1 MTLSLA
7 RRDRAQRRSPS
18 RISRVLRRSLLA
30 GLASAVALAAGVPLP
45 AAAQTTLEFPTWQA
59 EEPGVST
66 WWKEL
71 IAAYQ
76 AKYPDVKVQIQQVP
90 FAQFVKQMTVRFAAG
105 NPPDIVHLPARDF
118 ASFADQGWLEPLD
131 ERLKSTDIV
140 ANWPPLQGEMVWNGK
155 TQGVLLMGYG
165 GILFY
170 NDQKLKDA
178 KLALPKTPDEWLGA
192 MKATTDAGKGQ
203 FGLATITA
211 EHPNM
216 VVEMAS
222 WVIGSGADWLKGGK
236 YNFTDPAVV
245 KAVDGWRQSIA
256 FAPKGTNSATARQL
270 FLDGKVAFLRD
281 GPWVFGAL
289 DKAPAEVRPNLKIAP
304 LPFVVT
310 PGGASNSLHLAAKT
324 EARKKDAAWRF
335 IEMAAS
341 PEWQNRYA
349 LTGSPAPRRGSVRPA
364 DLAAKPQLKLINDE
378 AAKAKNLFP
387 EVQAVRANY
396 NDFAT
401 LVTKAAMR
409 MISTPEPTA
418 KVLADLQAEL
428 ERTVPLR

>member
-1 MTLSLA
+1 MMFERL
-7 RRDRAQRRSPS
+7 QR
-18 RISRVLRRSLLA
+18 I
-30 GLASAVALAAGVPLP
+30 ASALAIAGGLTAATGAL
-45 AAAQTTLEFPTWQA
+45 AQTTLEFPTWQA

-71 IAAYQ
+71 IAAYE
-76 AKYPDVKVQIQQVP
+76 KRHPDVKVNLQQVP

-105 NPPDIVHLPARDF
+105 NPPDIVHLPSRDF

-131 ERLKSTDIV
+131 ARLKSTDIP
-140 ANWPPLQGEMVWNGK
+140 ATWPPLQSEMQWGGR

-170 NDQKLKDA
+170 NEQKLKDA
-178 KLALPKTPDEWLGA
+178 KVGVPKTPDEWLAA

-222 WVIGSGADWLKGGK
+222 WVVGSGADWLKGGK
-236 YNFTDPAVV
+236 YNFTDPAVI
-245 KAVDGWRQSIA
+245 KAVDAWRQSIGY
-256 FAPKGTNSATARQL
+256 APKGTNSATARQL
-270 FLDGKVAFLRD
+270 FIDGKVAFLRD
-281 GPWVFGAL
+281 GPWVWGAL
-289 DKAPAEVRPNLKIAP
+289 AKAPADVRPNLKIAP
-304 LPFVVT
+304 LPFVAT

-324 EARKKDAAWRF
+324 DAKKKDAAWRF

-341 PEWQNRYA
+341 PEWQNKYA
-349 LTGSPAPRRGSVRPA
+349 LTGSPAPRRGALTAS
-364 DLAAKPQLKLINDE
+364 DLASQPHLRVINEE
-378 AAKAKNLFP
+378 AAKARNLFP
-387 EVQAVRANY
+387 EVQAVRAGY

-409 MISTPEPTA
+409 MVSTSDPTA
-418 KVLADLQAEL
+418 KVLADLQGEL
-428 ERTVPLR
+428 ERQLPLK

>member
-1 MTLSLA
+1 MKTTKSWLRILA
-7 RRDRAQRRSPS
+7 IAA
-18 RISRVLRRSLLA
+18 I
-30 GLASAVALAAGVPLP
+30 ALAAPL
-45 AAAQTTLEFPTWQA
+45 AHAQMTLEFPTWQA

-71 IAAYQ
+71 IAAYE
-76 AKYPDVKVQIQQVP
+76 AKNPGVKVNIQQVP

-105 NPPDIVHLPARDF
+105 SPPDIVHLPSRDF

-131 ERLKSTDIV
+131 DRLGKTDIP
-140 ANWPPLQGEMVWNGK
+140 ATWPPLQSEMKWSGK

-170 NDQKLKDA
+170 NDKMLKDA
-178 KLALPKTPDEWLGA
+178 KVAVPTTPDQWLAA

-203 FGLATITA
+203 FGLSTITA

-245 KAVDGWRQSIA
+245 KAVDGWRQSVTY
-256 FAPKGTNSATARQL
+256 APKGTNSAQARQL
-270 FLDGKVAFLRD
+270 FIDGKVTFLRD
-281 GPWVFGAL
+281 GPWVWGAVA
-289 DKAPAEVRPNLKIAP
+289 KAPADVKPALKIGA
-304 LPFVVT
+304 LPFAVT

-324 EARKKDAAWRF
+324 DAKKKDAAWKF
-335 IEMAAS
+335 IELAAS

-349 LTGSPAPRRGSVRPA
+349 LTGSPAPRKGVLTAA
-364 DLAAKPQLKLINDE
+364 DLQKEPQLKVINDE
-378 AAKAKNLFP
+378 AAKAQNLFP
-387 EVQAVRANY
+387 AVQAVRANY

-401 LVTKAAMR
+401 AVTKSAMK
-409 MISTPEPTA
+409 MISTQEPTD
-418 KVLADLQAEL
+418 KVLAELQKEL
-428 ERTVPLR
+428 EKTVPLK

>member
-1 MTLSLA
+1 M
-7 RRDRAQRRSPS
+7 
-18 RISRVLRRSLLA
+18 IKNILR
-30 GLASAVALAAGVPLP
+30 ALAIAT
-45 AAAQTTLEFPTWQA
+45 AATLAPIAHAQTTLDFPTWQA

-71 IAAYQ
+71 IAAYEK
-76 AKYPDVKVQIQQVP
+76 KYPDVKVNMQQVP
-90 FAQFVKQMTVRFAAG
+90 FAQFVKQMTVRFAAST
-105 NPPDIVHLPARDF
+105 PPDIVHLPSRDF

-131 ERLKSTDIV
+131 DRLGKTDIP
-140 ANWPPLQGEMVWNGK
+140 ATWPPLQSEMKWSGK

-170 NDQKLKDA
+170 NDKMLKDA
-178 KLALPKTPDEWLGA
+178 KVAVPTNPDQWLAA

-203 FGLATITA
+203 FGLSTITA

-245 KAVDGWRQSIA
+245 KAVDGWRQSVGY
-256 FAPKGTNSATARQL
+256 APKGTNSATARQL
-270 FLDGKVAFLRD
+270 FIDGKVAFLRD
-281 GPWVFGAL
+281 GPWVWGAVE
-289 DKAPAEVRPNLKIAP
+289 KAPADVKPNLRITG
-304 LPFVVT
+304 LPFPVT

-324 EARKKDAAWRF
+324 DAKKKEAAWNF
-335 IEMAAS
+335 IQMAAS
-341 PEWQNRYA
+341 PEWQNKYA
-349 LTGSPAPRRGSVRPA
+349 LTGSPAPRKGAVTAA
-364 DLAAKPQLKLINDE
+364 DIAAKPQLKVVNDE
-378 AAKAKNLFP
+378 AAKAHNLFP

-401 LVTKAAMR
+401 LVTKAAMK
-409 MISTPEPTA
+409 MISTQEPTA
-418 KVLADLQAEL
+418 KALADLQAEL
-428 ERTVPLR
+428 ERQVPLK

>member
-1 MTLSLA
+1 MIKQLF
-7 RRDRAQRRSPS
+7 R
-18 RISRVLRRSLLA
+18 
-30 GLASAVALAAGVPLP
+30 ALAIATVATMAPL
-45 AAAQTTLEFPTWQA
+45 AHAQTTLDFPTWQA

-66 WWKEL
+66 WWKDL
-71 IAAYQ
+71 IAAYE
-76 AKYPDVKVQIQQVP
+76 KRYPDVKINMQQVP

-105 NPPDIVHLPARDF
+105 TPPDIVHLPSRDF

-131 ERLKSTDIV
+131 DRLGKTDIP
-140 ANWPPLQGEMVWNGK
+140 ATWPPLQSEMKWSGK

-170 NDQKLKDA
+170 NDKMLKDA
-178 KLALPKTPDEWLGA
+178 KVAVPTTPDQWLAA

-203 FGLATITA
+203 FGLSTITA

-245 KAVDGWRQSIA
+245 KAVEGWRQSVGY
-256 FAPKGTNSATARQL
+256 APKGTNSATARQL
-270 FLDGKVAFLRD
+270 FIDGKVAFLRD
-281 GPWVFGAL
+281 GPWVWGAVE
-289 DKAPAEVRPNLKIAP
+289 KAPADVKPNLRITG
-304 LPFVVT
+304 LPFPVT

-324 EARKKDAAWRF
+324 DAKKKEAAWNF
-335 IEMAAS
+335 IQMAAS
-341 PEWQNRYA
+341 PEWQNKYA
-349 LTGSPAPRRGSVRPA
+349 LTGSPAPRKGAVTAA
-364 DLAAKPQLKLINDE
+364 DIAAKPQLKVVNDE
-378 AAKAKNLFP
+378 AAKAHNLFP

-401 LVTKAAMR
+401 LVTKAAMK
-409 MISTPEPTA
+409 MISTQEPTA
-418 KVLADLQAEL
+418 KALADLQAEL
-428 ERTVPLR
+428 ERQVPLK

>member
-1 MTLSLA
+1 M
-7 RRDRAQRRSPS
+7 
-18 RISRVLRRSLLA
+18 IKNILR
-30 GLASAVALAAGVPLP
+30 ALAIAT
-45 AAAQTTLEFPTWQA
+45 AATLAPIAHAQTTLDFPTWQA

-71 IAAYQ
+71 IAAYEK
-76 AKYPDVKVQIQQVP
+76 KYPDVKINMQQVP

-105 NPPDIVHLPARDF
+105 TPPDIVHLPSRDF

-131 ERLKSTDIV
+131 ERLGKTDIP
-140 ANWPPLQGEMVWNGK
+140 ATWPPLQSEMKWSGK

-170 NDQKLKDA
+170 NDKMLKDA
-178 KLALPKTPDEWLGA
+178 KVAVPTNPDQWLAA

-203 FGLATITA
+203 FGLSTITA

-245 KAVDGWRQSIA
+245 KAVDNWRQSVGY
-256 FAPKGTNSATARQL
+256 APKGTNSATARQL
-270 FLDGKVAFLRD
+270 FIDGKVAFLRD
-281 GPWVFGAL
+281 GPWVWGAVE
-289 DKAPAEVRPNLKIAP
+289 KAPADVKPNLRITG
-304 LPFVVT
+304 LPFPVT

-324 EARKKDAAWRF
+324 DAKKKEAAWNF
-335 IEMAAS
+335 IQMAAS
-341 PEWQNRYA
+341 PEWQNKYA
-349 LTGSPAPRRGSVRPA
+349 LTGSPAPRKGAVTAA
-364 DLAAKPQLKLINDE
+364 DIAAKPQLKVVNDE
-378 AAKAKNLFP
+378 AAKAHNLFP

-401 LVTKAAMR
+401 LVTKAAMK
-409 MISTPEPTA
+409 MISTQEPTA
-418 KVLADLQAEL
+418 KALADLQAEL
-428 ERTVPLR
+428 ERQVPLK

>member
-1 MTLSLA
+1 MIKQLF
-7 RRDRAQRRSPS
+7 R
-18 RISRVLRRSLLA
+18 
-30 GLASAVALAAGVPLP
+30 ALAIATVATMAPL
-45 AAAQTTLEFPTWQA
+45 AHAQTTLDFPTWQA

-66 WWKEL
+66 WWKDL
-71 IAAYQ
+71 IAAYEK
-76 AKYPDVKVQIQQVP
+76 KYPDVKVNMQQVP

-105 NPPDIVHLPARDF
+105 TPPDIVHLPSRDF

-131 ERLKSTDIV
+131 ERLGKTDIP
-140 ANWPPLQGEMVWNGK
+140 ATWPPLQSEMKWSGK

-170 NDQKLKDA
+170 NDKMLKDA
-178 KLALPKTPDEWLGA
+178 KVAVPNTPDQWLAA

-203 FGLATITA
+203 FGLSTITA

-245 KAVDGWRQSIA
+245 KAVDGWRQSVGY
-256 FAPKGTNSATARQL
+256 APKGTNSATARQL
-270 FLDGKVAFLRD
+270 FIDGKVAFLRD
-281 GPWVFGAL
+281 GPWVWGAVE
-289 DKAPAEVRPNLKIAP
+289 KAPADVKPNLRITG
-304 LPFVVT
+304 LPFPVT

-324 EARKKDAAWRF
+324 DAKKKDAAWNF
-335 IEMAAS
+335 IQLAAS
-341 PEWQNRYA
+341 PEWQHRYA
-349 LTGSPAPRRGSVRPA
+349 LTGSPAPRKGVVTAA
-364 DLAAKPQLKLINDE
+364 DIGAKPQLKTVNDE
-378 AAKAKNLFP
+378 AAKARNLFP

-401 LVTKAAMR
+401 LVTKAAMK
-409 MISTPEPTA
+409 MISTQEPTA
-418 KVLADLQAEL
+418 KALADLQAEL
-428 ERTVPLR
+428 EKQVPLR

>member
-1 MTLSLA
+1 MRCLPKTVATVMLATATAVGATLLH
-7 RRDRAQRRSPS
+7 
-18 RISRVLRRSLLA
+18 
-30 GLASAVALAAGVPLP
+30 
-45 AAAQTTLEFPTWQA
+45 AQTVLDFPTWQA

-66 WWKEL
+66 WWKDL
-71 IAAYQ
+71 IAAYEK
-76 AKYPDVKVQIQQVP
+76 KYPDVKINLQQVP

-105 NPPDIVHLPARDF
+105 NPPDIVHLPSRDF

-131 ERLKSTDIV
+131 ERLKTTDIP
-140 ANWPPLQGEMVWNGK
+140 ASWPPLQSEMRWNGK

-170 NDQKLKDA
+170 NEQKLADA
-178 KLALPKTPDEWLGA
+178 KLAVPKTPEQWLAA
-192 MKATTDAGKGQ
+192 MKATTDASKGQ

-222 WVIGSGADWLKGGK
+222 WVIGSGADWLAGGK

-245 KAVDGWRQSIA
+245 KAIDGWRQSVA

-270 FLDGKVAFLRD
+270 FIDGKVAFLRD
-281 GPWVFGAL
+281 GPWVLGAL
-289 DKAPAEVRPNLKIAP
+289 EKANPDVKPHLKIAG
-304 LPFVVT
+304 LPFPVT
-310 PGGASNSLHLAAKT
+310 PGGASNSLHITAKT
-324 EARKKDAAWRF
+324 DAKKKEAAWRF
-335 IEMAAS
+335 IELAAS

-349 LTGSPAPRRGSVRPA
+349 LTGSPAPRKGALKAS
-364 DLAAKPQLKLINDE
+364 DIAAKPALKIVNDE
-378 AAKAKNLFP
+378 AAKAHNLFP
-387 EVQAVRANY
+387 ELQPVRANY

-401 LVTKAAMR
+401 LVTKAAMK

-418 KVLADLQAEL
+418 KALAELQTEL
-428 ERTVPLR
+428 ERQVPLK

>member
-1 MTLSLA
+1 MKRMTRTTA
-7 RRDRAQRRSPS
+7 
-18 RISRVLRRSLLA
+18 I
-30 GLASAVALAAGVPLP
+30 LAACLAFATP
-45 AAAQTTLEFPTWQA
+45 ALAQTTLEFPTWQS

-71 IAAYQ
+71 IAAYE
-76 AKYPDVKVQIQQVP
+76 KRYPDVKVNIQQVP

-105 NPPDIVHLPARDF
+105 NPPDIVHLPSRDF
-118 ASFADQGWLEPLD
+118 AGFADQGWLEPLD
-131 ERLKSTDIV
+131 ARLKVTDIP
-140 ANWPPLQGEMVWNGK
+140 ASWPPLQSEMQWGGR

-165 GILFY
+165 GVLFY
-170 NDQKLKDA
+170 NEQKLKEA
-178 KLALPKTPDEWLGA
+178 KLATPRTPDEWLAA

-256 FAPKGTNSATARQL
+256 YAPKGTNSATARQL
-270 FLDGKVAFLRD
+270 FIDGKVTFLRD
-281 GPWVFGAL
+281 GPWVWGAL
-289 DKAPAEVRPNLKIAP
+289 AKSPAEVRPNLKIGA
-304 LPFVVT
+304 LPFQVT
-310 PGGASNSLHLAAKT
+310 PGGASNSLHLAART
-324 EARKKDAAWRF
+324 EAKKKEAAWNF
-335 IEMAAS
+335 IQLAAS
-341 PEWQNRYA
+341 PEWQTRYA
-349 LTGSPAPRRGSVRPA
+349 LTGSPAPRKGALGSA
-364 DLAAKPQLKLINDE
+364 ELAANPHLKVINDE
-378 AAKAKNLFP
+378 AAKARNLFP
-387 EVQAVRANY
+387 EVQQVRANY

-409 MISTPEPTA
+409 MISTQEPTP
-418 KVLADLQAEL
+418 KVLAELQAEL
-428 ERTVPLR
+428 ERNVPLK

>member
-1 MTLSLA
+1 MLKRLTRGA
-7 RRDRAQRRSPS
+7 AA
-18 RISRVLRRSLLA
+18 IAIA
-30 GLASAVALAAGVPLP
+30 GFAVAGPL
-45 AAAQTTLEFPTWQA
+45 AAQTTLDFPTWQA

-71 IAAYQ
+71 IAAYE
-76 AKYPDVKVQIQQVP
+76 KRHPDVKVNLQQVP

-105 NPPDIVHLPARDF
+105 NPPDIVHLPSRDF

-131 ERLKSTDIV
+131 DRLGKTDIP
-140 ANWPPLQGEMVWNGK
+140 ATWPPLQAEMRWSGK

-170 NDQKLKDA
+170 NDKLLKDA
-178 KLALPKTPDEWLGA
+178 KVGVPKTPDEWLAA

-203 FGLATITA
+203 FGLSTITA

-222 WVIGSGADWLKGGK
+222 WVIGSGADWLKGGR

-245 KAVDGWRQSIA
+245 KAVDNWRQSVSY
-256 FAPKGTNSATARQL
+256 APKGTNSATARQL
-270 FLDGKVAFLRD
+270 FVDGKVAFLRD
-281 GPWVFGAL
+281 GPWVWGAVE
-289 DKAPAEVRPNLKIAP
+289 KASAENRPNLRIAG
-304 LPFVVT
+304 LPFPVT

-324 EARKKDAAWRF
+324 DPAKKAAAWNF
-335 IEMAAS
+335 IQMAAS
-341 PEWQNRYA
+341 PEWQHKYA
-349 LTGSPAPRRGSVRPA
+349 LTGSPAPRKGVVTAA
-364 DLAAKPQLKLINDE
+364 DIAAKPQLKVVNDE
-378 AAKAKNLFP
+378 AAKAHNLFP

-401 LVTKAAMR
+401 LVTKAAMK
-409 MISTPEPTA
+409 MISTQEPTA
-418 KVLADLQAEL
+418 KALADLQADL
-428 ERTVPLR
+428 ERQVPLK

>member
-1 MTLSLA
+1 MSKRTPQHLA
-7 RRDRAQRRSPS
+7 AL
-18 RISRVLRRSLLA
+18 VLGA
-30 GLASAVALAAGVPLP
+30 ALAAST
-45 AAAQTTLEFPTWQA
+45 ATFAQTTLDFPTWQA

-71 IAAYQ
+71 IAAYEK
-76 AKYPDVKVQIQQVP
+76 KYPDVKINLQQVP

-105 NPPDIVHLPARDF
+105 NPPDIVHLPSRDF

-131 ERLKSTDIV
+131 ARLKATDIPSS
-140 ANWPPLQGEMVWNGK
+140 WPPLQTEMQWSGK

-170 NDQKLKDA
+170 NEQRLKEA
-178 KLALPKTPDEWLGA
+178 KLGVPKTPEEWLGA
-192 MKATTDAGKGQ
+192 MKATTDAGKGL

-245 KAVDGWRQSIA
+245 RAVDGWRQSIA
-256 FAPKGTNSATARQL
+256 YAPKGTNSATARQL
-270 FLDGKVAFLRD
+270 FIDGKVAFLRD
-281 GPWVFGAL
+281 GPWVWGAL
-289 DKAPAEVRPNLKIAP
+289 AKAPADVRPNLKIAP
-304 LPFVVT
+304 LPFQVT

-324 EARKKDAAWRF
+324 DAKKKDAAWRF
-335 IEMAAS
+335 VEMAAS
-341 PEWQNRYA
+341 PEWQNKYA
-349 LTGSPAPRRGSVRPA
+349 LTGSPAPRKAALSAA
-364 DLAAKPQLKLINDE
+364 DLAANPHLKVINDE
-378 AAKAKNLFP
+378 AAKARNLFP
-387 EVQAVRANY
+387 EVQAVRAGY

-409 MISTPEPTA
+409 MISTPDPTP

-428 ERTVPLR
+428 ERQLPLK